1 MTTRF
6 DEIELEPVP
15 LIEEQRTDPIPAAH
29 SHGAPLHKRAAILL
43 IDLSLFAALF
53 VALLPLLSST
63 VAWWVVASLAGF
75 VVIVS
80 FYYFAGAWLIWGRTI
95 GGAIF
100 DVKVVPASGSAM
112 TLRAASL
119 RWLGLFVSLLTAG
132 LGFLIGLC
140 DRISGTRSVSA

>member
-1 MTTRF
+1 MTRF

-15 LIEEQRTDPIPAAH
+15 LIEEQRSAPLAVERSQGAA
-29 SHGAPLHKRAAILL
+29 LHKRAAILL

-53 VALLPLLSST
+53 VALLPLLSSP
-63 VAWWVVASLAGF
+63 APWWTMASLAGF
-75 VVIVS
+75 VVFVS

-119 RWLGLFVSLLTAG
+119 RWLGLFASLLTGG